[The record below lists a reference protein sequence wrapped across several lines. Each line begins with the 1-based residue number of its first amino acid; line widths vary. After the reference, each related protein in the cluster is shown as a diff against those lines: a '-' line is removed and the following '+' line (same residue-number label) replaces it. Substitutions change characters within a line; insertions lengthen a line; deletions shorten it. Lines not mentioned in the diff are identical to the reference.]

1 MKKIIIIV
9 ISILIIV
16 SIIFLTINTN
26 KYIDTINKVNEI
38 KEKLTKL
45 DLESN
50 NTLSNYQDKELEYE
64 NLKKSKENIIKEF
77 NEWEKRLN
85 EIKQNL

>member
-16 SIIFLTINTN
+16 SIIFLTINTTN
-26 KYIDTINKVNEI
+26 YIDTKNKVNEI
-38 KEKLTKL
+38 KEKLTNL

-50 NTLSNYQDKELEYE
+50 NTLNNYQDKKLEYE

-77 NEWEKRLN
+77 NEWEKRLS

>member
-16 SIIFLTINTN
+16 SIIFLTINTT
-26 KYIDTINKVNEI
+26 KYIDTKNKVNEI

>member
-16 SIIFLTINTN
+16 SIIFLTINTTN
-26 KYIDTINKVNEI
+26 YIDTINKVNEI
-38 KEKLTKL
+38 KEKLNKL

-50 NTLSNYQDKELEYE
+50 NTLNNYQDKELEYE

>member
-16 SIIFLTINTN
+16 SIIFLTINTT
-26 KYIDTINKVNEI
+26 KYIDTKNKVDEI
-38 KEKLTKL
+38 KEKLTNL

-50 NTLSNYQDKELEYE
+50 NTLNNYQDKELEYE

>member
-16 SIIFLTINTN
+16 SIIFLTINTTN
-26 KYIDTINKVNEI
+26 YIDTKNKVNEI

-50 NTLSNYQDKELEYE
+50 NTLNNYQDKELEYE

>member
-16 SIIFLTINTN
+16 SIIFLTINTT
-26 KYIDTINKVNEI
+26 KYIDTKNKVDEI
-38 KEKLTKL
+38 KEKLTNL

-50 NTLSNYQDKELEYE
+50 NTLNNYQDKKLEYE